1 VDVPSQ
7 RVIRPAIYRI
17 DLRRLTSD
25 MLDHLQKTT
34 HPDGPV
40 GRYRD

>member
-7 RVIRPAIYRI
+7 RVIRLAIYRI
-17 DLRRLTSD
+17 DLPRLTSD
-25 MLDHLQKTT
+25 MLDHFQEAT
-34 HPDGPV
+34 HPDGPA